1 MKREGNNLLLE
12 LVKQLVFLTGYLS
25 QNAFPQPLEEHDEAE
40 WVKRLQKGDAEA
52 KDVLIQHNLRL
63 VAHIAKKFDNVAEDQ
78 DDLISI
84 GTIGLIK
91 AINTFNPGK
100 KAKLGTYAA
109 RCIENEILMHIRA
122 QRKHKCEVSLN
133 EPIGTDS
140 EGNQISLRDILG
152 TDGDMVAEEVEQNC
166 EYLNLLRHMHCLT
179 GREQKV
185 VAMRYGLDGTDALTQ
200 KEVGERLGVS
210 RSYVSRIEKKALE
223 KLMKAI
229 KLRE

>member
-1 MKREGNNLLLE
+1 MKREGTNLLLE

-25 QNAFPQPLEEHDEAE
+25 QNAFPQPVEEHDEAE
-40 WVKRLQKGDAEA
+40 RVKRLQKGDAEA

-166 EYLNLLRHMHCLT
+166 EYLNLLRHMYCLT

-185 VAMRYGLDGTDALTQ
+185 VAMRYGLDGNDALTQ

>member
-1 MKREGNNLLLE
+1 MLLE
-12 LVKQLVFLTGYLS
+12 LMKQLVFLTGYIS
-25 QNAFPQPLEEHDEAE
+25 QNAFPQPLEELDEAE
-40 WVKRLQKGDAEA
+40 WIKRLQEGDAEA
-52 KDVLIQHNLRL
+52 KDVLIRHNLRL
-63 VAHIAKKFDNVAEDQ
+63 VAHIVKKFDNVAEEQ

-91 AINTFNPGK
+91 AINTFNPDK

-109 RCIENEILMHIRA
+109 RCVENEILMHIRA
-122 QRKHKCEVSLN
+122 QRKRKCEVSLN
-133 EPIGTDS
+133 EPIGIDA
-140 EGNQISLRDILG
+140 EGNQISLRDVLG
-152 TDGDMVAEEVEQNC
+152 TEGDMVAEEVEQNC
-166 EYLNLLRHMHCLT
+166 EYMNLLEHMHCLT
-179 GREQKV
+179 AREQKV
-185 VAMRYGLDGTDALTQ
+185 VAMRYGLSGAEALTQ

>member
-1 MKREGNNLLLE
+1 MLLE

-109 RCIENEILMHIRA
+109 RCIENEILMHIRT

-185 VAMRYGLDGTDALTQ
+185 ITMRYGLDGNEAFTQ

>member
-1 MKREGNNLLLE
+1 MLLE

-185 VAMRYGLDGTDALTQ
+185 VAMRYGLDGNDALTQ

>member
-1 MKREGNNLLLE
+1 MLLE

-40 WVKRLQKGDAEA
+40 WVKRLQEGDAEA

-91 AINTFNPGK
+91 AINTFNPCK

>member
-185 VAMRYGLDGTDALTQ
+185 VAMRYGLDGNDALTQ

>member
-1 MKREGNNLLLE
+1 MLLE

-40 WVKRLQKGDAEA
+40 WVRRLQEGDAEA

-109 RCIENEILMHIRA
+109 RCIENEILMHIRT

>member
-1 MKREGNNLLLE
+1 MLLE

-40 WVKRLQKGDAEA
+40 WVKRLQEGDAEA

-109 RCIENEILMHIRA
+109 RCIENEILMHIRT

-185 VAMRYGLDGTDALTQ
+185 VAMRYGLDGNDALTQ

>member
-1 MKREGNNLLLE
+1 MLLE

-109 RCIENEILMHIRA
+109 RCIENEILMHIRT

>member
-40 WVKRLQKGDAEA
+40 WVKRLQEGDAEA

>member
-1 MKREGNNLLLE
+1 MLLE

-185 VAMRYGLDGTDALTQ
+185 VTMRYGLDGTDALTQ